1 MTRKLGRLKASQ
13 IDTLGPGRH
22 HDGGG
27 LYLVVGK
34 GAARSWIF
42 RYFRD
47 GKSHDHGLGPT
58 HVVGLALARQRALE
72 CKLALY
78 GGKHPVET
86 RQAERAERVLATV
99 KAVTFEQAAERYIAA
114 KAPEW
119 RDRRQAGQWRQ
130 SLTDYV
136 FPVIGKLPVM
146 AIETSHVTRV
156 LEPIW
161 LAKTETA
168 SRIRGRIEA
177 ILAWATTLKYRTGP
191 NPAVWRGHLENIL
204 SAPDKVKRVEHHLA
218 LDYREIGTFMAALR
232 QQDAIPA
239 RALEFLILT
248 ASRSEEVRGAQWGE
262 IDLAERFW
270 TVPGDRMKAGKAH
283 RVPLS
288 DAAMQLLEAMPQ
300 VGEFVF
306 PGRDGPIGPMAMRR
320 VLESIRDTVSVHGFR
335 STFREWSTKTS
346 YSREVAEMAL
356 AHTVK
361 GKTEEAY
368 WRTDHFEER
377 QAMMQDWANRCAG
390 GAAVVPLPT
399 RVVS

>member
-119 RDRRQAGQWRQ
+119 RDR
-130 SLTDYV
+130 
-136 FPVIGKLPVM
+136 
-146 AIETSHVTRV
+146 
-156 LEPIW
+156 
-161 LAKTETA
+161 
-168 SRIRGRIEA
+168 
-177 ILAWATTLKYRTGP
+177 
-191 NPAVWRGHLENIL
+191 
-204 SAPDKVKRVEHHLA
+204 
-218 LDYREIGTFMAALR
+218 
-232 QQDAIPA
+232 
-239 RALEFLILT
+239 
-248 ASRSEEVRGAQWGE
+248 
-262 IDLAERFW
+262 
-270 TVPGDRMKAGKAH
+270 
-283 RVPLS
+283 
-288 DAAMQLLEAMPQ
+288 
-300 VGEFVF
+300 
-306 PGRDGPIGPMAMRR
+306 
-320 VLESIRDTVSVHGFR
+320 
-335 STFREWSTKTS
+335 
-346 YSREVAEMAL
+346 
-356 AHTVK
+356 
-361 GKTEEAY
+361 
-368 WRTDHFEER
+368 
-377 QAMMQDWANRCAG
+377 
-390 GAAVVPLPT
+390 
-399 RVVS
+399 